1 MPLDDDNEERKPPK
15 GQYVIGADLE
25 EHSVEALNG
34 FVADLRREIERI
46 EAAISKKGS
55 GRETAESF
63 FKKK

>member
-1 MPLDDDNEERKPPK
+1 MPPDDDNDERKPPK
-15 GQYVIGADLE
+15 GQYIIGADLE

-55 GRETAESF
+55 GRETAESLF
-63 FKKK
+63 RKK